1 MLYHQPNA
9 KRRWY
14 AVNGKKQIQQAY
26 ASILD
31 NDFEQAIRSFE
42 QAIKLE
48 PDNPEYHFRLSITY
62 ARSGKLS
69 SALKHAQRACE
80 LEPAHETYRYQLLHL
95 QAMELVR
102 EAEKLAEAGGRRR
115 LRQATRLLREA
126 ILKDPLSL
134 EAYPLAERG
143 ACGARKLPAG
153 GGSSPGGAQAESAAR
168 GRAAAYQ
175 TISRTIRT
183 LYDHRVKET
192 TFHDIGHQSSC

>member
-134 EAYPLAERG
+134 EAYLLLSAVHAELGNFRLAAE
-143 ACGARKLPAG
+143 AAQEALKLNP
-153 GGSSPGGAQAESAAR
+153 QHEDVLQHIKR
-168 GRAAAYQ
+168 Y
-175 TISRTIRT
+175 
-183 LYDHRVKET
+183 
-192 TFHDIGHQSSC
+192 HDQFAPYMIIE